1 MKADIVIGANFGDEG
16 KGFAVDYLCSIV
28 PKEWKKL
35 GVLTNG
41 GPQRAH
47 TVVTPE
53 GYRHV
58 FHHFS
63 SGSFVGADTFC
74 SEHFIVNPVLFI
86 EEYAE
91 LNRKFNLAPKVFI
104 HKNCI
109 MTTIFDMMINQ
120 VIEKSRGN
128 TKHGSCGLGIFETLY
143 RNQTP
148 RFGFKD
154 KFCFNPLAMTV
165 GEFANMNY
173 LSRYNFLTYVRDDY
187 MRARFSSFKGTLSVD
202 AEFEKL
208 FKESGLITHFL
219 NDFEAMLQIAVLV
232 DNSIFNNYDYACFEN
247 GQGLLLD
254 KDNMDY
260 YPHLTPS
267 NTGSKIPKEICK
279 EVGIKQYD
287 LYYITRTYMTRHGVG
302 RFDTECAKFEINPN
316 MIDMTNVPNPWQDNL
331 RYGKLDL
338 DDLRARIRKDS
349 KDNIV
354 DSDAFFRV
362 YTFMTHR
369 NEYYINAPASIFSY
383 GLTRNEVNNYC

>member
-1 MKADIVIGANFGDEG
+1 MKYADIVIGANFGDEG
-16 KGFAVDYLCSIV
+16 KGLAVDYFCSKV

-47 TVVTPE
+47 TVITSD

-58 FHHFS
+58 FHHLS

-74 SEHFIVNPVLFI
+74 CEHFIVNPVLFI

-91 LNRKFNLAPKVFI
+91 FGKKFGIFPKVFI

-120 VIEKSRGN
+120 TIEKSRGI

-165 GEFANMNY
+165 GEFAEMSY
-173 LSRYNFLTYVRDDY
+173 IDRYNFLVYVRDEY
-187 MRARFSSFKGTLSVD
+187 MRARFNAFNGTLKVD

-208 FKESGLITHFL
+208 FKESGLIVHFL
-219 NDFEAMLQIAVLV
+219 NDFEAMFRNTDLV

-254 KDNMDY
+254 KDNVEY

-267 NTGSKIPKEICK
+267 NTGSKIPREICAEIGL
-279 EVGIKQYD
+279 EVYN
-287 LYYITRTYMTRHGVG
+287 LWYVTRTYMTRHGVG
-302 RFDTECAKFEINPN
+302 RFDTECPKAKINPN
-316 MIDMTNVPNPWQDNL
+316 MIDMTNVPNPWQDTL
-331 RYGKLDL
+331 RYGTLDI
-338 DDLRARIRKDS
+338 DDLRKRVFDDS
-349 KDNIV
+349 GDHKGFTGI
-354 DSDAFFRV
+354 FL
-362 YTFMTHR
+362 THT
-369 NEYYINAPASIFSY
+369 NEYFEKTNFANYISH
-383 GLTRNEVNNYC
+383 GLTRNEVLQR